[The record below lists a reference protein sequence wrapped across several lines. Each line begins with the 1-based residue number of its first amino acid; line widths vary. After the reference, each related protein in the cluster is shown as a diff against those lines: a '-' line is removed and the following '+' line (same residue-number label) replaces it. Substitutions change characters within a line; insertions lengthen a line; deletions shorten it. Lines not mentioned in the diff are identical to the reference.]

1 MRVRDAPLL
10 LIWASGI
17 CRGNTK
23 TGMVE
28 RTRFEGKMKGLD
40 LIFSRGRRRQDPQR
54 ERSRRQGWPLQ
65 LSSVW
70 PGR

>member
-10 LIWASGI
+10 LIWARGI

-28 RTRFEGKMKGLD
+28 RTRFEGKMILLHEIK
-40 LIFSRGRRRQDPQR
+40 
-54 ERSRRQGWPLQ
+54 
-65 LSSVW
+65 
-70 PGR
+70 